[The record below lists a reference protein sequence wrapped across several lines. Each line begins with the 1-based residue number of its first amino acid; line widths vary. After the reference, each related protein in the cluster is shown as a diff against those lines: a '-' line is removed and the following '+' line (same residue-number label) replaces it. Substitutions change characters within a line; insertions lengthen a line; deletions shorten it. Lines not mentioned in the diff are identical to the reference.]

1 MSPADSRLIVR
12 TGPNPG
18 MVFDLTKEI
27 TTLGRDVATDIVV
40 GDPEVSRQHARL
52 TRTPGGYVLEDL
64 GSTNGVFVNGER
76 LDSPRVL
83 NTGDL
88 IGLSEKVTLTFEMSA
103 PEAAQTVL
111 SPAAGAETA
120 SSTVVDQTPPP
131 SPAVRPEPAAPPVEM
146 QAPPASPPPIQADEE
161 EASRW
166 RSPWF
171 LAGCGCLVVIAVL
184 GVIFVYMDA
193 NYPEILYAPLR
204 MLGF

>member
-1 MSPADSRLIVR
+1 MAPPKSRLIVR

-88 IGLSEKVTLTFEMSA
+88 IGLSEKVTLTFEMAA

-111 SPAAGAETA
+111 SPAAGVETV
-120 SSTVVDQTPPP
+120 STIVDDLTPPP
-131 SPAVRPEPAAPPVEM
+131 SPVVRPESVAAPVEI
-146 QAPPASPPPIQADEE
+146 QSPPPSPPAEE
-161 EASRW
+161 EVSRW

-171 LAGCGCLVVIAVL
+171 LAGCGCLLLIVIL
-184 GVIFVYMDA
+184 GALLVYMD
-193 NYPEILYAPLR
+193 NQFPEILYAPLR